1 MRMKKF
7 LYTAFAVIIGT
18 AMFTGY
24 GKASNTEASEYTQN
38 ASGGGYSEH

>member
-7 LYTAFAVIIGT
+7 LYATFAAVIST
-18 AMFTGY
+18 AMLTGY
-24 GKASNTEASEYTQN
+24 SKVSNTEASEYTQN